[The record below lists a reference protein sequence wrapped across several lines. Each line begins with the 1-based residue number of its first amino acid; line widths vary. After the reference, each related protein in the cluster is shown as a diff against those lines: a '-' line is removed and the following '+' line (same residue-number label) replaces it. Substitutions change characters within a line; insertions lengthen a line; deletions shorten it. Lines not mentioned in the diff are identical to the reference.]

1 MLSFGAN
8 SCPTLWTP
16 WTTAHQ
22 APVSST
28 VSQNLFQFMRIE
40 SVMLSNHFILC
51 PPLLLLLQFFPASE
65 SFPMSQFFASGSQ
78 SIGASTSASVLP
90 MNIQEWFPLGLTDL
104 ISFQSRGLSRIFS
117 STTIQNHQLFGVS
130 LLYGSTLTSV
140 HNYWKNPSFDYMFF
154 VGKMMSLHFNMLSRV
169 LILSFQGVSVF

>member
-1 MLSFGAN
+1 MLTHVQLFGPHEPQHTRLLCPPLSPRICSS
-8 SCPTLWTP
+8 SCALSQWCYPT
-16 WTTAHQ
+16 
-22 APVSST
+22 
-28 VSQNLFQFMRIE
+28 
-40 SVMLSNHFILC
+40 HFILC

-78 SIGASTSASVLP
+78 SIGASASASVLP

-104 ISFQSRGLSRIFS
+104 ISFQSRGLSRIFF

-154 VGKMMSLHFNMLSRV
+154 VGKMMSLHLNMLSRFV
-169 LILSFQGVSVF
+169 IAFLPMSKSQNTD